1 MTVMVAP
8 TEKRRVLLV
17 DDEPQVLVAL
27 EDLLSEE
34 FQVLKAQSGE
44 DALKVIRHEP
54 EIAVVITDQRMPKM
68 TGDEFLT
75 RLDKHSAT
83 RILLTGYADLSA
95 VIRAVNEGKIFAY
108 VTKPWNAEDLW
119 LTVHNAAEH
128 FHLAQELTNERQRLQ
143 EKTHLLD
150 SILDCMGEGIV
161 ATDREGKCL
170 VFNRRAEK
178 ILGMGATNVSPDD
191 WGPKYGL
198 HLPDQK
204 TPMPSQELP
213 MARILN
219 GENFVELDMFVKNR
233 AVSGTAVAVTATPL
247 TGEAGELVGGISV
260 LRDVTQQR
268 QLEAQLIQSQKME
281 AIGQLAGGVAH
292 DFNNLLAVIMGYGEL
307 LLGDFDPS
315 DPKGNDVGEMLAAA
329 KRGVA
334 LTRQLLAFSRQQ
346 MVQPAVLD
354 MNVIVEGIEKMLKRI
369 IGEHIR
375 LSTKLA
381 TGLAHFKA
389 DASQVE
395 QILLNL
401 TVNARD
407 AMPEGGRLAIETRNV
422 RLDEA
427 AAAAQ
432 PGVTAG
438 DYVVLTVTDTGMGM
452 DEETQKRVFEPFF
465 TTKEVGKGTG
475 LGLSTVYGIVRQ
487 SGGHIVIKSQ
497 LGKGA
502 SFEVYFP
509 RNETGEA
516 VRNSAAPPPTV
527 QKASETVLIVEDD
540 EGVRVVASRI
550 LRDQGYKV
558 LEARRASEARRIW
571 EQHGPNIDLLL
582 TDVVMPDVNGP
593 RLAEELEKTRPG
605 LRVLYMSGYPG
616 AGGLVSPQGAALACI
631 EKPFTPSS
639 LAAKVREMLGSSP
652 PPARSLSL
660 PSA

>member
-1 MTVMVAP
+1 MNAVAHADR
-8 TEKRRVLLV
+8 RRVLLV

-27 EDLLSEE
+27 EDLLSDE
-34 FQVLKAQSGE
+34 FDVLKAQSGE
-44 DALKVIRHEP
+44 DALKVIGAQQ

-75 RLDKHSAT
+75 RLDKHGAT

-143 EKTHLLD
+143 AKTHLLD

-161 ATDREGKCL
+161 AADQAGKFL

-178 ILGMGATNVSPDD
+178 ILGMGPANVRLDG
-191 WGPKYGL
+191 WAAKYGL
-198 HLPDQK
+198 HLTDQK
-204 TPMPSQELP
+204 TLIPSEELP
-213 MARILN
+213 LTRIIN
-219 GENFVELDMFVKNR
+219 GESFVELDMFVKNG
-233 AVSGTAVAVTATPL
+233 AVPGTAVAVTTTPL
-247 TGEAGELVGGISV
+247 TGEKGDVIGGISV

-268 QLEAQLIQSQKME
+268 LLEAQLIQSQKME

-307 LLGDFDPS
+307 LLGDFPAD

-346 MVQPAVLD
+346 IVQPVILD
-354 MNVIVEGIEKMLKRI
+354 LNDIVEGIEKMLRRI

-381 TGLAHFKA
+381 TGLAHFRA

-395 QILLNL
+395 QVLLNL

-407 AMPEGGRLAIETRNV
+407 AMPEGGRLHIETKNV
-422 RLDEA
+422 TLDEA
-427 AAAAQ
+427 TASKQ
-432 PGVTAG
+432 PGVSAG
-438 DYVVLTVTDTGMGM
+438 EYVVLCVRDTGIGM
-452 DEETQKRVFEPFF
+452 DEQTQKRVFEPFF

-487 SGGHIVIKSQ
+487 SGGHIQIQSQ
-497 LGKGA
+497 LGHGA
-502 SFEVYFP
+502 TFEVFFP
-509 RNETGEA
+509 RNESGD
-516 VRNSAAPPPTV
+516 AARPSTAPQAPL
-527 QKASETVLIVEDD
+527 QKATGTVLIVEDD
-540 EGVRVVASRI
+540 EGVRVVAARI
-550 LRDQGYKV
+550 LRDQGYTV

-571 EQHGPNIDLLL
+571 EQQASKVDLLL

-593 RLAEELEKTRPG
+593 RLAEELAKSRPG

-616 AGGLVSPQGAALACI
+616 SGGLVSPQGDALACI

-639 LAAKVREMLGSSP
+639 LAAKVREMLAGT
-652 PPARSLSL
+652 RV
-660 PSA
+660 SAP

>member
-1 MTVMVAP
+1 MVAARVEP
-8 TEKRRVLLV
+8 VEKRRVLLV

-34 FQVLKAQSGE
+34 FCVLKAQSGE
-44 DALKVIRHEP
+44 DALKVIRGEP

-75 RLDKHSAT
+75 RLDKHGAT

-128 FHLAQELTNERQRLQ
+128 FHLAQELTAERQRLQ
-143 EKTHLLD
+143 SKTHLLD
-150 SILDCMGEGIV
+150 SILDCMGEGVV
-161 ATDREGKCL
+161 AADQTGKML
-170 VFNRRAEK
+170 VFNQRAEK
-178 ILGMGATNVSPDD
+178 ILGMGPTNVTPDG
-191 WGPKYGL
+191 WGAKYGL
-198 HLPDQK
+198 HLSDQK
-204 TPMPSQELP
+204 TPMPTDQLP
-213 MARILN
+213 ISRILN
-219 GENFVELDMFVKNR
+219 GESFVELDMFVKNSH
-233 AVSGTAVAVTATPL
+233 VPGNAVAVTATPL
-247 TGEAGELVGGISV
+247 TGAAGELVGGIAV

-268 QLEAQLIQSQKME
+268 LLEAQLIQSQKME

-307 LLGDFDPS
+307 LLGDLGPE
-315 DPKGNDVGEMLAAA
+315 DPKSNDISEMLAAA

-346 MVQPAVLD
+346 MVQPDILD
-354 MNVIVEGIEKMLKRI
+354 LNEIVAGIEKMLRRI

-381 TGLAHFKA
+381 TGLGRFKA
-389 DASQVE
+389 DAGQVE
-395 QILLNL
+395 QVLLNL

-407 AMPEGGRLAIETRNV
+407 AMPEGGRLRIETHDARI
-422 RLDEA
+422 DEA
-427 AAAAQ
+427 AAASQ
-432 PGVTAG
+432 PGVSPG
-438 DYVVLTVTDTGMGM
+438 DYVVLTVADTGIGM
-452 DEETQKRVFEPFF
+452 DEQTQKRVFEPFF

-487 SGGHIVIKSQ
+487 SGGHIVIESE

-502 SFEVYFP
+502 TFQVFFP
-509 RNETGEA
+509 RSEGGDA
-516 VRNSAAPPPTV
+516 SRKSAPAPAPTY
-527 QKASETVLIVEDD
+527 KATETVMIVEDD

-550 LRDQGYKV
+550 LREQGYTV
-558 LEARRASEARRIW
+558 LEARRASEARRLW
-571 EQHGPNIDLLL
+571 EKHASSVDLLL
-582 TDVVMPDVNGP
+582 TDVVMPDINGP
-593 RLAEELEKTRPG
+593 RLAEELARDRPD

-616 AGGLVSPQGAALACI
+616 AGGLVGPRGTALSCI
-631 EKPFTPSS
+631 EKPFTPTS
-639 LAAKVREMLGSSP
+639 LATKVREMLGSGQTR
-652 PPARSLSL
+652 ASL
-660 PSA
+660 P

>member
-1 MTVMVAP
+1 MNAMLAHVV
-8 TEKRRVLLV
+8 KRRVLLV

-34 FQVLKAQSGE
+34 FDVLKAQSGE
-44 DALKVIRHEP
+44 DALSVIRGGP
-54 EIAVVITDQRMPKM
+54 EIAVVITDQRMPRM

-75 RLDKHSAT
+75 RLDKHGAT

-108 VTKPWNAEDLW
+108 VAKPWNAEDLW

-128 FHLAQELTNERQRLQ
+128 FHLAQELTSERQRLQ
-143 EKTHLLD
+143 AKTHLLD

-161 ATDREGKCL
+161 ATDQSGKFL

-178 ILGMGATNVSPDD
+178 ILGMGPVNVRPEG
-191 WGPKYGL
+191 WAVEYGL

-204 TPMPSQELP
+204 TQIPSDQLP
-213 MARILN
+213 MTRILN
-219 GENFVELDMFVKNR
+219 GENFVELDIFVKNR
-233 AVSGTAVAVTATPL
+233 SVPGVAVAVTATPL
-247 TGEAGELVGGISV
+247 TGDTGEVVGGISV

-268 QLEAQLIQSQKME
+268 LLEAQLMQSQKME

-307 LLGDFDPS
+307 LLGELVPD
-315 DPKGNDVGEMLAAA
+315 DPKGDDVSEMLAAA
-329 KRGVA
+329 KRGVS

-346 MVQPAVLD
+346 MIQPAILTLND
-354 MNVIVEGIEKMLKRI
+354 LVEGIEKMLRRI

-375 LSTKLA
+375 LGTKLA
-381 TGLAHFKA
+381 PDLGHFRA

-395 QILLNL
+395 QVLLNL

-407 AMPEGGRLAIETRNV
+407 AMPEGGHLHIETRNA

-427 AAAAQ
+427 AAASQ
-432 PGVTAG
+432 PGASAG
-438 DYVVLTVTDTGMGM
+438 EYIVLSVTDTGIGM
-452 DEETQKRVFEPFF
+452 SEETQKRVFEPFF

-475 LGLSTVYGIVRQ
+475 LGLSTVYGIVRH
-487 SGGHIVIKSQ
+487 SGGYIVLESQ
-497 LGKGA
+497 VGQGA
-502 SFEVYFP
+502 TFQIHFP
-509 RNETGEA
+509 RSESAE
-516 VRNSAAPPPTV
+516 AAPSSEAPAPSL
-527 QKASETVLIVEDD
+527 QKATETILVVEDD
-540 EGVRVVASRI
+540 EAVRVVAARI
-550 LRDQGYKV
+550 LREQGYTV
-558 LEARRASEARRIW
+558 LEARRASEARRVW
-571 EQHGPNIDLLL
+571 EKHGQDVDLLL

-593 RLAEELEKTRPG
+593 LLAEELARTRPG

-616 AGGLVSPQGAALACI
+616 AGGLPRPQGNTLTCI

-639 LAAKVREMLGSSP
+639 LAAKVREMLGSNRAASE
-652 PPARSLSL
+652 SS
-660 PSA
+660 S

>member
-1 MTVMVAP
+1 MAATVAP
-8 TEKRRVLLV
+8 LEKRRVLLV

-34 FQVLKAQSGE
+34 FSVLKAQSGE

-75 RLDKHSAT
+75 RLDKHAAT

-178 ILGMGATNVSPDD
+178 ILGMGPVNVRPDA

-204 TPMPSQELP
+204 TPMPSEELP
-213 MARILN
+213 MARVLR
-219 GENFVELDMFVKNR
+219 GESFVELDMYVKNA
-233 AVSGTAVAVTATPL
+233 AVQGTAVAVTATPL
-247 TGEAGELVGGISV
+247 TGESGDLVGGISV

-268 QLEAQLIQSQKME
+268 LLEAQLIQSQKME

-307 LLGDFDPS
+307 LLGDFEPA
-315 DPKGNDVGEMLAAA
+315 DPKGNDVSEMLAAA

-346 MVQPAVLD
+346 MVQLAILD
-354 MNVIVEGIEKMLKRI
+354 LNLIVEGIEKMLRRI

-381 TGLAHFKA
+381 PGLGHFKA
-389 DASQVE
+389 DASQIE

-407 AMPEGGRLAIETRNV
+407 AMPEGGRLSIETRNV

-432 PGVTAG
+432 PGVSPG
-438 DYVVLTVTDTGMGM
+438 DYVVLTVTDTGVGM
-452 DEETQKRVFEPFF
+452 DEETKKRVFEPFF

-487 SGGHIVIKSQ
+487 SGGHIVIESDI
-497 LGKGA
+497 GKGA

-509 RNETGEA
+509 RSESGEA
-516 VRNSAAPPPTV
+516 TRSSAAPPPVV
-527 QKASETVLIVEDD
+527 QKATETVLIVEDD

-550 LRDQGYKV
+550 LRDQGYHV

-571 EQHGPNIDLLL
+571 EKHGPSIDLLL

-593 RLAEELEKTRPG
+593 RLAEELGKTRPG

-616 AGGLVSPQGAALACI
+616 AGGLVGPEGGALACI

-639 LAAKVREMLGSSP
+639 LAAKVREMLGSTP
-652 PPARSLSL
+652 GRSLS
-660 PSA
+660 PVSP